1 MTTGWKAA
9 ASSRRP
15 HSKAKLKKRP
25 PTLGVSKRRR
35 NSAKDSNS
43 AMRMKGLL

>member
-1 MTTGWKAA
+1 MNTGWKAA
-9 ASSRRP
+9 AGARRP
-15 HSKAKLKKRP
+15 HTKAKLKRHP
-25 PTLGVSKRRR
+25 PSSNISKRRR